1 LKILMCLAVVALG
14 GCKAE
19 SPTFDR
25 NKFDPAINA
34 EFRQYARDYLFVL
47 HPSCDLTKNRESLS
61 KIEDFKRGWL
71 SLKKANAET
80 PFAVEI
86 AIAEADH
93 EYEYANRPVVE
104 CPIPDDDGTDP
115 QLKYT
120 FFKLQALLAE
130 LRKIASGKP
139 KEWSEIGNTGEN

>member
-1 LKILMCLAVVALG
+1 
-14 GCKAE
+14 
-19 SPTFDR
+19 
-25 NKFDPAINA
+25 
-34 EFRQYARDYLFVL
+34 LFLL
-47 HPSCDLTKNRESLS
+47 HPSCDLTKNRESLK
-61 KIEDFKRGWL
+61 KIEGFKRGWL

-86 AIAEADH
+86 AIAEAGH

-104 CPIPDDDGTDP
+104 CPIPDDDGTDQ

-120 FFKLQALLAE
+120 HFKLQALLAE